1 MFFTIDRDSKT
12 SFQNQLRQQIV
23 AAIMS
28 GQLKGGAK
36 MPSTRK
42 MAQNLD
48 ISRTIVVLV
57 YDRLVE
63 DNLLYVFNRSGYRV
77 KDLTP
82 GEMTYG
88 RLLLS
93 EASAEPDDRVEW
105 EQRLSRRL
113 IDQRNVAKPEDW
125 RDFAYPFVYGQ
136 PDTSL
141 FPLGH
146 WRECS
151 RQAMSQMDMRDWAND
166 AFTQDDPQLIEQ
178 IRTKLLPNRGI
189 FVEEEEILVTLG
201 AQNALFLIAAALT
214 KPGMRVGLE
223 DPGYPDVRNIFDWQG
238 AHLVPLRVDEEGVVV
253 SKALT
258 ECSLIYTTP
267 SHQYPTTV
275 TLSAKRRESL
285 LRQASEKN
293 FLIIED
299 DYESETNYL
308 PYPVRALK
316 SLDEVGR
323 VIHVGSLSKSMFPG
337 LRLGYVVAPR
347 PLIRQL
353 RDLRRLMYRHVPS
366 NNQRTTSLF
375 IAQGYHLAY
384 ARQLNS
390 IYMHRW
396 HIMDAALHKH
406 LPGMAKAPVF
416 GGTSFWIKGPKGLD
430 SASLAARALQEGI
443 VLEPGPI
450 YFMKPEQ
457 GRQYFRLGF
466 SSIATE
472 WIEGGIAT
480 LAALLKPYGK

>member
-1 MFFTIDRDSKT
+1 MFFSIDRESRT

-23 AAIMS
+23 GAIMN
-28 GQLKGGAK
+28 GQLKGGTR
-36 MPSTRK
+36 MPSTRR
-42 MAQNLD
+42 MAQNLG

-63 DNLLYVFNRSGYRV
+63 DNFLYVLDRSGYRV
-77 KDLTP
+77 KDLNP
-82 GEMTYG
+82 GSMAYG
-88 RLLLS
+88 RLLVS
-93 EASAEPDDRVEW
+93 DAPTAPDDRVEW
-105 EQRLSRRL
+105 EQRLGRRL
-113 IDQRNVAKPEDW
+113 SDQRNVAKPKDW
-125 RDFAYPFVYGQ
+125 RDSVYPFVYGQ

-189 FVEEEEILVTLG
+189 FAEEEEILVTLG
-201 AQNALFLIAAALT
+201 AQNALYLIAAALT
-214 KPGMRVGLE
+214 RSGMRVGVE
-223 DPGYPDVRNIFDWQG
+223 DPGYPDVRNIFDWHG
-238 AHLVPLRVDEEGVVV
+238 ARLVPLKTDEEGVVV
-253 SKALT
+253 DKTLT
-258 ECSLIYTTP
+258 GCSLIYTTP

-275 TLSAKRRESL
+275 TLSATRRETL

-347 PLIRQL
+347 PLIRQM
-353 RDLRRLMYRHVPS
+353 RDLRRLMVRHVPS

-396 HIMDAALHKH
+396 HVMDAALHKH
-406 LPGMAKAPVF
+406 MPGMAKAPVF

-430 SASLAARALQEGI
+430 SVALADRALRQSI

-450 YFMKPEQ
+450 YFIKPEQ
-457 GRQYFRLGF
+457 GHRYFRLGF
-466 SSIATE
+466 SSIGTDF
-472 WIEGGIAT
+472 IEDGIRT
-480 LAALLKPYGK
+480 LSGLL